1 MRWSISHG
9 ATVPSTDMVAKLS
22 GLGSSGRH
30 TQNCERDLHRVMAK
44 TEQYFSAPISYVRAR
59 FYDFRTATEIWRPTP
74 VIFPDDLASAIWSR
88 GPAAWEKIML
98 GNDLSAPG
106 QFWHHAA
113 MADWYATHPA
123 AAVEDKSKLIPFS
136 LYGDEVQAYKNTE
149 AGAVNV
155 LGWCSDL
162 AFGNQAMERYCL
174 CCVYAEQIATRNTF
188 TDILAALA
196 PRMRRMFE
204 RDDHPWS
211 PSGWRF
217 TYSSTQGDLKYVM
230 DKFGFD
236 TYRQN
241 QFCLRCPCVKKC
253 SDIGYTLG
261 NFNESAAHMQVRFS
275 HQTFLDRTAPEDRA
289 RPASCKVFAGLEVS
303 SPSSECCH
311 CLPLSFNLVPQQL
324 CHLTSGSPIFSVP
337 GVRADRF
344 LHDCCH
350 SQLLGTGKLCNGS
363 GLIYLCERG
372 FYGAWPDH
380 GEYQHQ
386 LAPLL
391 RAAYAHFVAWKKHA
405 GLSGTHP
412 RFTPARLC
420 RKLRASYP
428 CLNSKAAASKMLS
441 FWLAHC
447 AKQLASQATATEL
460 DRQVH
465 VCLFSYA
472 RALQLMDSAGLVMP
486 RDTAVEFHRMVLL
499 HLRAYADM
507 HRQSRLVAG
516 TAVNRCL
523 WLLIPKHH
531 HFIHCAED
539 ALVCQ
544 LNPRATNLLCAE
556 SFVGMVG
563 RISRGCHRSSVGTRT
578 LERYFAIMQFKV

>member
-289 RPASCKVFAGLEVS
+289 RPASCK
-303 SPSSECCH
+303 
-311 CLPLSFNLVPQQL
+311 
-324 CHLTSGSPIFSVP
+324 
-337 GVRADRF
+337 
-344 LHDCCH
+344 
-350 SQLLGTGKLCNGS
+350 
-363 GLIYLCERG
+363 RG

-391 RAAYAHFVAWKKHA
+391 RAAYAHF
-405 GLSGTHP
+405 
-412 RFTPARLC
+412 
-420 RKLRASYP
+420 
-428 CLNSKAAASKMLS
+428 AAASKMLS
-441 FWLAHC
+441 FWLAHS